1 MLYAFKITEMEIL
14 KTLLYINLILDGWLI
29 CWKIGDVITEMK
41 YRNTLLEEQNEILR
55 QKKHIDQAINYTHS
69 CIDDSKQLV
78 LFANWLQFNS
88 IYSSP
93 KQQVKDFLKEH

>member
-1 MLYAFKITEMEIL
+1 MEIL

-55 QKKHIDQAINYTHS
+55 QKRK
-69 CIDDSKQLV
+69 
-78 LFANWLQFNS
+78 
-88 IYSSP
+88 
-93 KQQVKDFLKEH
+93 